1 MKTLLA
7 IDGSDYAYEAVQA
20 LKYFAKAERLMV
32 LHVLDVPRPAYPMM
46 VPEVTEQLYREL
58 ESGMREGGERLL
70 DRILSL
76 LPPHSGPATKVL
88 QTGSPAEVIITTAEQ
103 EHIDLIVMGARGVGP
118 IKERILGSVS
128 HRVLTSAPCA
138 KLIVNGPVQA
148 MRQVLLPLSGSFDT
162 EEALR
167 FLQSK
172 PFREPVDL
180 TLLTALPSVRPP
192 WPAAAAAAETLEQRE
207 LESARQFLEHTATR
221 LHALGYQAKSQV
233 VIGMP
238 VESILTH
245 AQKQKA
251 DLILMGSRGR
261 QGVTRFVLGSVSHA
275 VLHQA
280 PCPVLV
286 FH

>member
-1 MKTLLA
+1 MNTLLA
-7 IDGSDYAYEAVQA
+7 IDGSDHSYEALRA
-20 LKYFAKAERLMV
+20 LKYVAKADRLIV
-32 LHVLDVPRPAYPMM
+32 LHALNVPRPAYPMM
-46 VPEVTEQLYREL
+46 VPEVAEQLYREL
-58 ESGMREGGERLL
+58 ESGMREEGERLL

-76 LPPHSGPATKVL
+76 LPPHSGPVTKVL
-88 QTGSPAEVIITTAEQ
+88 QTGSPAEVITTTAEQ
-103 EHIDLIVMGARGVGP
+103 EHINLIVMGARGLGP

-138 KLIVNGPVQA
+138 KLIVNEPMRA
-148 MRQVLLPLSGSFDT
+148 LRQVLLPLAGSFDT

-167 FLQSK
+167 FLQSN

-207 LESARQFLEHTATR
+207 LESARQFLEHTAAR

-280 PCPVLV
+280 PCPLLV

>member
-7 IDGSDYAYEAVQA
+7 IDGSDHSYEAVQA
-20 LKYFAKAERLMV
+20 LKYFTKADRLFV
-32 LHVLDVPRPAYPMM
+32 LHALNVQRPAYPMM

-58 ESGMREGGERLL
+58 ESGMREEGERLL

-76 LPPHSGPATKVL
+76 LPPQSGPATKVL
-88 QTGSPAEVIITTAEQ
+88 RTGSPAEVIITTVEQ
-103 EHIDLIVMGARGVGP
+103 EHIDFIVMGARGLGP

-138 KLIVNGPVQA
+138 KLIVNGRMRA
-148 MRQVLLPLSGSFDT
+148 LRQVLLPLAGTFDT
-162 EEALR
+162 EDAIR
-167 FLQSK
+167 FLQSN

-192 WPAAAAAAETLEQRE
+192 WPDSAAVAETLAQRE
-207 LESARQFLEHTATR
+207 LESARQFLEHTADR
-221 LHALGYQAKSQV
+221 LHALGYQARSQV
-233 VIGMP
+233 LLGMP
-238 VESILTH
+238 VEPILTH

-261 QGVTRFVLGSVSHA
+261 QGLSRLVLGSVSHA

-280 PCPVLV
+280 PCPLLV